1 MKTTLALCL
10 FVLPSLAF
18 ADVTL
23 GMSEAELLA
32 FKGKPAGTTVVG
44 TKAIYRWADLQV
56 KLEDGK
62 VVQIAERN
70 TAKEKAGEEQRR
82 KNIEFAAEQKKAAAA
97 KEAAIAERTRIA
109 EALMTQQTNQQAVL
123 ETERLNRERAE
134 RERSDKAAAE
144 DRARMRRY

>member
-10 FVLPSLAF
+10 FFLPSLAF

-32 FKGKPAGTTVVG
+32 LKGKPAGTTIVG

-56 KLEDGK
+56 KLQDGK
-62 VVQIAERN
+62 VVHIAERN

-123 ETERLNRERAE
+123 ETERINQERAE
-134 RERSDKAAAE
+134 RERSDKATAE

>member
-10 FVLPSLAF
+10 FILPALAF

-32 FKGKPAGTTVVG
+32 LKGKPAGTTVVG
-44 TKAIYRWADLQV
+44 AKAIYRWADLQV
-56 KLEDGK
+56 KVDNGK
-62 VVQIAERN
+62 VVHIAERN
-70 TAKEKAGEEQRR
+70 AAKEKAGDEQRK

-134 RERSDKAAAE
+134 RERSDKATAE